1 MKKKIILALSLVLAL
16 TLTACGGAKNE
27 KANAGD
33 KTAEAKDTD
42 NKIVVG
48 VSPTPHGEIVEGLK
62 DEFDKAGLDVEIV
75 NFDDYIQPNLQLE
88 AGDLDA
94 NYFQHKP
101 YLDSFTE
108 ERNITNL
115 DVLGYVHIEPMAL
128 YSEKYKSVDEIED
141 GAEIIIPNDPSN
153 GARAL
158 ILLEDAGL
166 IKLKDKT
173 NLNSTEKDIAENPKN
188 LKFTAMDAPS
198 IAQVYKDSG
207 GAVINSNFAIGQ
219 GLDPTKDSIFIE
231 STDSPYANL
240 VAIRKE
246 DAEKE
251 KFKKFIEVLNS
262 DASKKLIEEKFEGA
276 VIPALKNKW
285 KRLKRASFF
294 IYIFYQKIF
303 TVFSK
308 SFDNKIINFSQNRI
322 IIMNI
327 RKLRRKN
334 MDRNDKYENKNSGMG
349 KIIIII
355 ALVFSLIGG
364 IIGSAII
371 IYKLLPMGN
380 STTSNEDNS
389 KITISAKDNITVAS
403 AVAKKSMSSVV
414 GITTKGVQQ
423 SFFGQ
428 VEVQGVGSG
437 VIVDSK
443 GYILTNAH
451 VVKLNNKVVEDVT
464 VRLNNEKDIQG
475 KTIWADENVD
485 LAIVK
490 INTDEKLNV
499 ASLGD
504 SDKLSIGDAAI
515 AIGNPI
521 SLQFSQT
528 VTQGIISGLDRY
540 VGAVSGGGYMTG
552 LIQTDASINGGNS
565 GGPLLNSEGE
575 VVGINT
581 VKVQSAEGLGFS
593 IPINFIKPI
602 VKQVIET
609 GSYKEISMGMLT
621 MNLNVATQVF
631 NGKTDVENGIFV
643 YKVYEGSPAAKAGLE
658 AGDIITKIGK
668 DEVKDNNA
676 LKSIL
681 YKYQEGDSAELSY
694 VRKGKENTTEVTFS
708 DYSIE
713 NDKEAQKDIK
723 AQEEE
728 REKQYQQRQQ
738 EQQDLFSRFRQEFE
752 NGF

>member
-1 MKKKIILALSLVLAL
+1 
-16 TLTACGGAKNE
+16 
-27 KANAGD
+27 
-33 KTAEAKDTD
+33 
-42 NKIVVG
+42 
-48 VSPTPHGEIVEGLK
+48 
-62 DEFDKAGLDVEIV
+62 
-75 NFDDYIQPNLQLE
+75 
-88 AGDLDA
+88 
-94 NYFQHKP
+94 
-101 YLDSFTE
+101 
-108 ERNITNL
+108 
-115 DVLGYVHIEPMAL
+115 
-128 YSEKYKSVDEIED
+128 
-141 GAEIIIPNDPSN
+141 
-153 GARAL
+153 
-158 ILLEDAGL
+158 
-166 IKLKDKT
+166 
-173 NLNSTEKDIAENPKN
+173 
-188 LKFTAMDAPS
+188 
-198 IAQVYKDSG
+198 
-207 GAVINSNFAIGQ
+207 
-219 GLDPTKDSIFIE
+219 
-231 STDSPYANL
+231 
-240 VAIRKE
+240 
-246 DAEKE
+246 
-251 KFKKFIEVLNS
+251 
-262 DASKKLIEEKFEGA
+262 
-276 VIPALKNKW
+276 
-285 KRLKRASFF
+285 
-294 IYIFYQKIF
+294 
-303 TVFSK
+303 
-308 SFDNKIINFSQNRI
+308 
-322 IIMNI
+322 
-327 RKLRRKN
+327 

-621 MNLNVATQVF
+621 MNLNVATQIF

-668 DEVKDNNA
+668 DEVKDNDA

-681 YKYQEGDSAELSY
+681 YKYQEGDSAELNY
-694 VRKGKENTTEVTFS
+694 VRKGKEASTEVTFS
-708 DYSIE
+708 NYSIE

-738 EQQDLFSRFRQEFE
+738 EQEDLFSRFRQEFE

>member
-1 MKKKIILALSLVLAL
+1 
-16 TLTACGGAKNE
+16 
-27 KANAGD
+27 
-33 KTAEAKDTD
+33 
-42 NKIVVG
+42 
-48 VSPTPHGEIVEGLK
+48 
-62 DEFDKAGLDVEIV
+62 
-75 NFDDYIQPNLQLE
+75 
-88 AGDLDA
+88 
-94 NYFQHKP
+94 
-101 YLDSFTE
+101 
-108 ERNITNL
+108 
-115 DVLGYVHIEPMAL
+115 
-128 YSEKYKSVDEIED
+128 
-141 GAEIIIPNDPSN
+141 
-153 GARAL
+153 
-158 ILLEDAGL
+158 
-166 IKLKDKT
+166 
-173 NLNSTEKDIAENPKN
+173 
-188 LKFTAMDAPS
+188 
-198 IAQVYKDSG
+198 
-207 GAVINSNFAIGQ
+207 
-219 GLDPTKDSIFIE
+219 
-231 STDSPYANL
+231 
-240 VAIRKE
+240 
-246 DAEKE
+246 
-251 KFKKFIEVLNS
+251 
-262 DASKKLIEEKFEGA
+262 
-276 VIPALKNKW
+276 
-285 KRLKRASFF
+285 
-294 IYIFYQKIF
+294 
-303 TVFSK
+303 
-308 SFDNKIINFSQNRI
+308 
-322 IIMNI
+322 
-327 RKLRRKN
+327 

-389 KITISAKDNITVAS
+389 KITISAKDNVTVAS

-668 DEVKDNNA
+668 DEVKDNDA

-681 YKYQEGDSAELSY
+681 YKYQEGDSTELSY

-708 DYSIE
+708 NYSIE

>member
-1 MKKKIILALSLVLAL
+1 
-16 TLTACGGAKNE
+16 
-27 KANAGD
+27 
-33 KTAEAKDTD
+33 
-42 NKIVVG
+42 
-48 VSPTPHGEIVEGLK
+48 
-62 DEFDKAGLDVEIV
+62 
-75 NFDDYIQPNLQLE
+75 
-88 AGDLDA
+88 
-94 NYFQHKP
+94 
-101 YLDSFTE
+101 
-108 ERNITNL
+108 
-115 DVLGYVHIEPMAL
+115 
-128 YSEKYKSVDEIED
+128 
-141 GAEIIIPNDPSN
+141 
-153 GARAL
+153 
-158 ILLEDAGL
+158 
-166 IKLKDKT
+166 
-173 NLNSTEKDIAENPKN
+173 
-188 LKFTAMDAPS
+188 
-198 IAQVYKDSG
+198 
-207 GAVINSNFAIGQ
+207 
-219 GLDPTKDSIFIE
+219 
-231 STDSPYANL
+231 
-240 VAIRKE
+240 
-246 DAEKE
+246 
-251 KFKKFIEVLNS
+251 
-262 DASKKLIEEKFEGA
+262 
-276 VIPALKNKW
+276 
-285 KRLKRASFF
+285 
-294 IYIFYQKIF
+294 
-303 TVFSK
+303 
-308 SFDNKIINFSQNRI
+308 
-322 IIMNI
+322 
-327 RKLRRKN
+327 
-334 MDRNDKYENKNSGMG
+334 
-349 KIIIII
+349 
-355 ALVFSLIGG
+355 
-364 IIGSAII
+364 
-371 IYKLLPMGN
+371 MGN

-738 EQQDLFSRFRQEFE
+738 EQQDLFSRFRQKFE

>member
-1 MKKKIILALSLVLAL
+1 
-16 TLTACGGAKNE
+16 
-27 KANAGD
+27 
-33 KTAEAKDTD
+33 
-42 NKIVVG
+42 
-48 VSPTPHGEIVEGLK
+48 
-62 DEFDKAGLDVEIV
+62 
-75 NFDDYIQPNLQLE
+75 
-88 AGDLDA
+88 
-94 NYFQHKP
+94 
-101 YLDSFTE
+101 
-108 ERNITNL
+108 
-115 DVLGYVHIEPMAL
+115 
-128 YSEKYKSVDEIED
+128 
-141 GAEIIIPNDPSN
+141 
-153 GARAL
+153 
-158 ILLEDAGL
+158 
-166 IKLKDKT
+166 
-173 NLNSTEKDIAENPKN
+173 
-188 LKFTAMDAPS
+188 
-198 IAQVYKDSG
+198 
-207 GAVINSNFAIGQ
+207 
-219 GLDPTKDSIFIE
+219 
-231 STDSPYANL
+231 
-240 VAIRKE
+240 
-246 DAEKE
+246 
-251 KFKKFIEVLNS
+251 
-262 DASKKLIEEKFEGA
+262 
-276 VIPALKNKW
+276 
-285 KRLKRASFF
+285 
-294 IYIFYQKIF
+294 
-303 TVFSK
+303 
-308 SFDNKIINFSQNRI
+308 
-322 IIMNI
+322 
-327 RKLRRKN
+327 

-355 ALVFSLIGG
+355 ALVFSLIGA

-371 IYKLLPMGN
+371 TYKLLPTGN
-380 STTSNEDNS
+380 STTSNEENS

-643 YKVYEGSPAAKAGLE
+643 YKVYEGSPAAEAGLE

-668 DEVKDNNA
+668 DEVKDNDA

-708 DYSIE
+708 NYSIE

>member
-1 MKKKIILALSLVLAL
+1 MD
-16 TLTACGGAKNE
+16 KN
-27 KANAGD
+27 
-33 KTAEAKDTD
+33 
-42 NKIVVG
+42 NKYG
-48 VSPTPHGEIVEGLK
+48 
-62 DEFDKAGLDVEIV
+62 
-75 NFDDYIQPNLQLE
+75 
-88 AGDLDA
+88 
-94 NYFQHKP
+94 
-101 YLDSFTE
+101 
-108 ERNITNL
+108 
-115 DVLGYVHIEPMAL
+115 
-128 YSEKYKSVDEIED
+128 
-141 GAEIIIPNDPSN
+141 
-153 GARAL
+153 
-158 ILLEDAGL
+158 
-166 IKLKDKT
+166 
-173 NLNSTEKDIAENPKN
+173 
-188 LKFTAMDAPS
+188 
-198 IAQVYKDSG
+198 
-207 GAVINSNFAIGQ
+207 
-219 GLDPTKDSIFIE
+219 
-231 STDSPYANL
+231 
-240 VAIRKE
+240 
-246 DAEKE
+246 
-251 KFKKFIEVLNS
+251 
-262 DASKKLIEEKFEGA
+262 
-276 VIPALKNKW
+276 
-285 KRLKRASFF
+285 
-294 IYIFYQKIF
+294 
-303 TVFSK
+303 
-308 SFDNKIINFSQNRI
+308 
-322 IIMNI
+322 
-327 RKLRRKN
+327 
-334 MDRNDKYENKNSGMG
+334 NKNSGMG

-364 IIGSAII
+364 IIGSAITT
-371 IYKLLPMGN
+371 YKLLPQE
-380 STTSNEDNS
+380 SSKTSSEDNS
-389 KITISAKDNITVAS
+389 KITISAKDNMTVAS

-437 VIVDSK
+437 VIVDPK

-464 VRLNNEKDIQG
+464 VRLNNEKDLQG

-490 INTDEKLNV
+490 INTKDKLNV

-504 SDKLSIGDAAI
+504 SDALSIGDAAI

-565 GGPLLNSEGE
+565 GGPLLNAEGE
-575 VVGINT
+575 VIGINT

-621 MNLNVATQVF
+621 MNLNVAAQVF
-631 NGKTDVENGIFV
+631 NGKTDVEKGIFV
-643 YKVYEGSPAAKAGLE
+643 YKVYEGSPAAGAGLE

-668 DEVKDNNA
+668 DEVTDNNA

-681 YKYQEGDSAELSY
+681 YKYQEGDSAEVTY
-694 VRKGKENTTEVTFS
+694 VRKGKVAKTEVKFS
-708 DYSIE
+708 NYSIE

-723 AQEEE
+723 AQEEARA
-728 REKQYQQRQQ
+728 REYQKRQEEQ
-738 EQQDLFSRFRQEFE
+738 EDLFNRFRQEFE